1 MSRLWREAE
10 VNDELQRGR
19 GFAELPDR
27 MPDLPGTDHVQHRR
41 ELAELNRRYPVP
53 GPLPGPI
60 DPSLPEGSGP
70 WVRLKRHIVRLATD
84 VVHGMLDHYLSEER
98 ELLTHLI
105 RFQNELAKKCDRLE
119 DELRAVAGATR
130 AELGGV
136 KEAARSELEA
146 LRERMAALHLLL
158 EERIDRLE
166 TRG

>member
-1 MSRLWREAE
+1 MSSLWREAE
-10 VNDELQRGR
+10 AHEKLARGG

-27 MPDLPGTDHVQHRR
+27 MPDLPGTDHLQHRP
-41 ELAELNRRYPVP
+41 ELSDLNGRYPVP

-70 WVRLKRHIVRLATD
+70 WARLKRHIVRLATD
-84 VVHGMLDHYLSEER
+84 VVHTMLDHYLAEER
-98 ELLTHLI
+98 TLLTHLI
-105 RFQNELAKKCDRLE
+105 RFQNDLAKKCDRLE

-136 KEAARSELEA
+136 KEAGRSELEA
-146 LRERMAALHLLL
+146 VRERMAALHLLL

>member
-1 MSRLWREAE
+1 VSRLWREAE
-10 VNDELQRGR
+10 ANEKLERGG

-27 MPDLPGTDHVQHRR
+27 MPHLQGTDHVQHRP
-41 ELAELNRRYPVP
+41 ELSELNRRYL
-53 GPLPGPI
+53 LPGPI

-70 WVRLKRHIVRLATD
+70 WARLKRHIVRLAKD
-84 VVHGMLDHYLSEER
+84 VVHSMLDHYLAEER

-146 LRERMAALHLLL
+146 LKERMAAFHLLL